1 MALITCPECS
11 GKVSDKAYSCPHC
24 GFPMQGKAMPE
35 APRKATR
42 KRRANGLGS
51 IVPLKRKS
59 GTIYEVRVNT
69 RIDERGYPL
78 YDVIGRYTDRVAADT
93 ALAEYNTNPYD
104 LDLRGLTF
112 SEVFKQWYKG
122 KFKVEAFH
130 TGKKSSNEYTVQA
143 GYKHCKPLHD
153 RIYSS
158 IRTEEMQELIDNK
171 EISHST
177 AEHVLRVL
185 KGMGEYAMQFD
196 IIKKDYTEFV
206 KMTKEDDTE
215 SGVPFTV
222 DELTKL
228 WQHKDTPFV
237 DTILIYCYS
246 GFRINELA
254 KMPLDDIDLENQTFT
269 GGLKTR
275 YSKGRTVPIHSKI
288 YEFVKNR
295 YNRRF
300 SSLIY
305 HDGTRDIT
313 ENKYREYFDAAYREY
328 FDAALKA
335 CGITDK
341 HTPQDCRHT
350 CNSLLIEKKADRVIR
365 YKIMGHAGKDINEK
379 VYSHITV
386 KQMREELEKI

>member
-24 GFPMQGKAMPE
+24 GFPMQRQRIVEK
-35 APRKATR
+35 PRKATR

-78 YDVIGRYTDRVAADT
+78 YDVIGRYNDRVAADT

-112 SEVFKQWYKG
+112 SEVFKRWYKG

-185 KGMGEYAMQFD
+185 KGVGEYAMQFD

-237 DTILIYCYS
+237 DTILIYS
-246 GFRINELA
+246 
-254 KMPLDDIDLENQTFT
+254 
-269 GGLKTR
+269 
-275 YSKGRTVPIHSKI
+275 
-288 YEFVKNR
+288 
-295 YNRRF
+295 
-300 SSLIY
+300 
-305 HDGTRDIT
+305 
-313 ENKYREYFDAAYREY
+313 
-328 FDAALKA
+328 
-335 CGITDK
+335 
-341 HTPQDCRHT
+341 
-350 CNSLLIEKKADRVIR
+350 
-365 YKIMGHAGKDINEK
+365 
-379 VYSHITV
+379 
-386 KQMREELEKI
+386 

>member
-1 MALITCPECS
+1 M
-11 GKVSDKAYSCPHC
+11 
-24 GFPMQGKAMPE
+24 
-35 APRKATR
+35 
-42 KRRANGLGS
+42 
-51 IVPLKRKS
+51 
-59 GTIYEVRVNT
+59 
-69 RIDERGYPL
+69 
-78 YDVIGRYTDRVAADT
+78 
-93 ALAEYNTNPYD
+93 
-104 LDLRGLTF
+104 TF
-112 SEVFKQWYKG
+112 SEVFKRWYKG

-185 KGMGEYAMQFD
+185 KGVGEYAMQFD

-215 SGVPFTV
+215 SGVPFTA

-228 WQHKDTPFV
+228 WRHKDTPFV

-254 KMPLDDIDLENQTFT
+254 KMPLNDIDLENQTFT

-275 YSKGRTVPIHSKI
+275 YSKAHRSD
-288 YEFVKNR
+288 
-295 YNRRF
+295 
-300 SSLIY
+300 SLQNI
-305 HDGTRDIT
+305 
-313 ENKYREYFDAAYREY
+313 
-328 FDAALKA
+328 
-335 CGITDK
+335 
-341 HTPQDCRHT
+341 
-350 CNSLLIEKKADRVIR
+350 
-365 YKIMGHAGKDINEK
+365 
-379 VYSHITV
+379 
-386 KQMREELEKI
+386 